1 MEIFRDM
8 TKISCI
14 LAGILALVL
23 ISSLP
28 LMAQTTPPEGYQIR
42 YNDVID
48 VSLFGNPDLHKQAIV
63 PPDGIISFA
72 LIGEI
77 KVMGLTA
84 RELEQKLQT
93 MYATY
98 LVNPVVSVSLGTFEA
113 KKVYVIGEV
122 HNPGPIPYDS
132 TRTLADYLILAGGTT
147 PSANLKK
154 CLIMS
159 SDAPDQ
165 RQEINLNEFVKE
177 GKRFEIPIHPDDTV
191 YIPRKSPY
199 IISGWA
205 EWSQFLNI
213 ILGVTTLYLIITRG

>member
-1 MEIFRDM
+1 M
-8 TKISCI
+8 TTTNRLFVC
-14 LAGILALVL
+14 ILALVL
-23 ISSLP
+23 ISSLSVI
-28 LMAQTTPPEGYQIR
+28 AQTESTDSYRIR
-42 YNDVID
+42 YNDAID
-48 VSLFGNPDLHKQAIV
+48 VSVFGNPDLHKQAIV

-72 LIGEI
+72 LIGDI

-84 RELEQKLQT
+84 RELEQELET
-93 MYATY
+93 LYATY

-122 HNPGPIPYDS
+122 HNPGAIPYDS

-147 PSANLKK
+147 PNANLKK
-154 CLIMS
+154 CLIIR
-159 SDAPDQ
+159 SDAPDS
-165 RQEINLNEFVKE
+165 REEVNLNKFVKE

-191 YIPRKSPY
+191 YIPRRSPY
-199 IISGWA
+199 ILSGWA